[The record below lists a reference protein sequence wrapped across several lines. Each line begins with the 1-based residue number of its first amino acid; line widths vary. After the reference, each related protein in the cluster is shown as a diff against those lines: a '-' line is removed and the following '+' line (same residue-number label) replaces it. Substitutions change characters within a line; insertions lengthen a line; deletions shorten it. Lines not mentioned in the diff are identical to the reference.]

1 MKQRLKKILSVC
13 MVAFCT
19 VSFTAAVS
27 AENKLDET
35 TESILISTA
44 EGLSEA
50 IVTLTDEDIEG
61 YKTSTDDFTV
71 NAMEVWESSKDELG
85 ELVEFGETTVE
96 YSGGTYTATVPA
108 DFEKRDAS
116 FVYIFDEPTA
126 APTGMSIDIDYPMS
140 VTMKNAAVNTVMGI
154 GTVFVMLIFLSFVI
168 YLMGQTVQKFQ
179 KKPEKKSAPAPALAP
194 APAVAAAAEEEVDD
208 TELIAVIAAA
218 IAAAEETTPEGFV
231 VRSVRKV
238 NRRKW

>member
-13 MVAFCT
+13 MVTFCA
-19 VSFTAAVS
+19 VSLTAAVS
-27 AENKLDET
+27 AEDKLDET
-35 TESILISTA
+35 TESILVSTA

-50 IVTLTDEDIEG
+50 IVSLTDEDIES

-71 NAMEVWESSKDELG
+71 SAMEVWESSKDELG

-96 YSGGTYTATVPA
+96 YTSGTYTATVPA
-108 DFEKRDAS
+108 DFEKREAS
-116 FVYIFDEPTA
+116 FVYTFDEPTA
-126 APTGMSIDIDYPMS
+126 APTSMSIDIKYPLS
-140 VTMKNAAVNTVMGI
+140 VTMKNAALNTIMGI
-154 GTVFVMLIFLSFVI
+154 GTVFVMLVFLSYVI
-168 YLMGQTVQKFQ
+168 YLMGETVQKFQ
-179 KKPEKKSAPAPALAP
+179 KKPEKKTAPIPAP
-194 APAVAAAAEEEVDD
+194 APAVAAPVEEEVDD

-218 IAAAEETTPEGFV
+218 IAAAEGTTPEGFV